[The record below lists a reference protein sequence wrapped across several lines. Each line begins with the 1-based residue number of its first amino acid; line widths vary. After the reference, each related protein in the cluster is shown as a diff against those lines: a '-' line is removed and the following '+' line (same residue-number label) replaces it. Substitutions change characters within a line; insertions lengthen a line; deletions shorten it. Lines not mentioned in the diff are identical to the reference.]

1 MDRANDAVGESIPT
15 LAEEPHADPS
25 SGVNDEAHNKP
36 DRQST
41 ISDVN
46 KDEPEIFSKMQA
58 SIITETSKEENMDV
72 HELCERGPEVA
83 PGCKASGEDMEV
95 SVSTKMETLV
105 FSEGSATTQGN
116 LDFSSSNNPMFP
128 EAQMPLKDEKEQF
141 VSEDSDD
148 SSSSEDS
155 SSDSDS
161 DSSSSSSSSSSGP
174 TAAVGEE
181 DDDVVDGNNAAPVKT
196 QGEIL
201 IEELPAV
208 EDVVV
213 YLPEHA
219 EMQPIG
225 IVSQIIDKLALFW
238 IQIWGY
244 KYYYRKYLEQ
254 FTKINISVF
263 EIFGP
268 VPQPYYVLRFNSVEH
283 MAGKGLALY
292 EKVYFA
298 PLLKD
303 FTDYVF
309 TDQLKMSKGSDAS
322 WKNDQE
328 PPPEALDF
336 SDDEQEKA
344 ARQKKNKKQT
354 IIRASLCTAGSQQ
367 RADVEEEVIEGRDSA
382 TSPQRAFTT
391 GHMTMP
397 WPSPPMGP
405 PPTLHAM
412 TFGHVPPPPPPPP
425 PTPSTQPQIVL
436 FFHPFLD
443 VQCKSW
449 HQEPTPWH
457 RYLGCQFPVSRVAG
471 GNPGSCQ
478 KHLLEPAGRFAVDL
492 PLPMEAVVLRPSQHQ
507 RIGVSFKFAR

>member
-1 MDRANDAVGESIPT
+1 MGDQAESNMDRANDAVGESIPT

-225 IVSQIIDKLALFW
+225 IVSQIIDKLVI
-238 IQIWGY
+238 IQSLKDMPPLNEDSVVFNKDRQSVG
-244 KYYYRKYLEQ
+244 K
-254 FTKINISVF
+254 VF

-344 ARQKKNKKQT
+344 ARQKKNKKQVK
-354 IIRASLCTAGSQQ
+354 RQRWPDQGEDDNNSSQSVHSRQ
-367 RADVEEEVIEGRDSA
+367 PAESRRGGGGYRGPGFSHQPAEGFHNRCFPHSNATMMTWAPHRRLHPLNNRMMVENRPLTVPPPYPVPFQHQPPYMPRF
-382 TSPQRAFTT
+382 PPPPLP

-425 PTPSTQPQIVL
+425 PTPSTQPQ
-436 FFHPFLD
+436 
-443 VQCKSW
+443 
-449 HQEPTPWH
+449 
-457 RYLGCQFPVSRVAG
+457 
-471 GNPGSCQ
+471 
-478 KHLLEPAGRFAVDL
+478 
-492 PLPMEAVVLRPSQHQ
+492 
-507 RIGVSFKFAR
+507 